1 MADYIEEAKGP
12 VAGSNHQEEVIRED
26 KALYAQA
33 RLATE
38 AEHNLGVWQAFRMYK
53 KAALWSI
60 CRHSLTSL
68 LN

>member
-12 VAGSNHQEEVIRED
+12 VAGTNHQEFIRED

-38 AEHNLGVWQAFRMYK
+38 AEHNLGVWRAFRIYK
-53 KAALWSI
+53 KAAFWSI
-60 CRHSLTSL
+60 CRHSLMSL